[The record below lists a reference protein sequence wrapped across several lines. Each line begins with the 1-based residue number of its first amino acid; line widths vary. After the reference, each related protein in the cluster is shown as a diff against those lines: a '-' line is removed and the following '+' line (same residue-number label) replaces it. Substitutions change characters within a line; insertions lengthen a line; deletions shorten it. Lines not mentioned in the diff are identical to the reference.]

1 MDYIKEY
8 DNIMD
13 FYRESVTFD
22 EKEGNREL
30 WEKHMTEDNPR
41 FKGLSLEEAEASKWV
56 YKKGLSE
63 LNELDIN
70 TVLGGSKTNYRWS
83 ETDGDD
89 IEYDRLLSGLP
100 ALKQRV
106 RKAGIGTGKII
117 ELIVNIAENCGVTAE
132 KMMLK
137 AYTAVQISDYLEKNG
152 YRVAIYVVENT
163 RNAGSYKGSPCNLY
177 QVKTCIKRSEEPLLK
192 GMLLTC
198 ISPWFFRIHCF
209 RHETAKIK
217 ATYGLGRAESLNKK
231 STKETIII
239 DSGECLDKRSV
250 ENKLKQIE
258 KLFEEE

>member
-30 WEKHMTEDNPR
+30 WENKMTDDNPS
-41 FKGLSLEEAEASKWV
+41 FKGLSLAEAEASKWV

-63 LNELDIN
+63 LSELDIN

-117 ELIVNIAENCGVTAE
+117 ELIVNVAENCDVTTE

-137 AYTAVQISDYLEKNG
+137 AYTAVQISDYLETNG
-152 YRVAIYVVENT
+152 YRVAIYVIENT
-163 RNAGSYKGSPCNLY
+163 RNAGNYKGSPCSLY
-177 QVKTCIKRSEEPLLK
+177 QVKTCIKRPEEPLLK

-209 RHETAKIK
+209 RHQTAKINSR
-217 ATYGLGRAESLNKK
+217 YGLGVAIPLRKK

-239 DSGECLDKRSV
+239 DSGECLDEHSV